1 MSSDGAGDVP
11 SGAAAGWP
19 PDPAVFEKLGTF
31 YLGRALDPATQAP
44 TMAPLL
50 YDARDLTTHAVI
62 VGMTGSGKTGL
73 GVSLLEEAAID
84 GIPAIAIDP
93 KGDLGNLLLAF
104 PELRPG
110 DFRPWV
116 DDGEAARA
124 GLDPDAYAAKT
135 AATWRDGLA
144 GWGEDGGRIARYRD
158 AARAAIYTPGARAG
172 LPLSVLRSLG
182 AAAAAGEDEEAAR
195 ERIATGVAGLLALL
209 GLESDP
215 LRGREAILLATLI
228 ASLQRAGRPA
238 TLGDLVRGVQSPP
251 FDRVGV
257 LDLESFYPS
266 RDRAA
271 LAVAL
276 NNLLA
281 SPGFS
286 AWTEGEPLEARR
298 LFYTEDGRPRL
309 SIVSIAHLSDA
320 ERMFFVTLLLNE
332 VLAWVRTL
340 PGTGSLRALLYMDEV
355 FGYFP
360 PTANPP
366 SKTPMLTLLKQAR
379 AYGLGI
385 VLATQ
390 NPVDLDYKGLSN
402 AGTWFLGRL
411 QTERDKARVIE
422 GLEGASS
429 ARGAAFDR
437 AAVERTLAGLKSR
450 IFLMSNAHE
459 DAPALLQTRWTLSYL
474 RGPLTRPQIQALM
487 ADRRPA
493 GPASTGAASAGTA
506 GAGAASAAAPA
517 PGATTAAPTAVAPGD
532 DRPVV
537 PPDVAQLFA
546 AVAPGAALRPAIL
559 AEAKLHYVDARAAID
574 TWEMVRLL
582 APIGAERPAP
592 TWSEARDAATAP
604 PLGPAAPPSA
614 RYAAV
619 PGPALRPKSYADWGR
634 TLADHLYQ
642 GRTVTLLRAAEIKAT
657 SKPGESPAEFAVRLR
672 DLLRERRDADIEK
685 LRAKYAPRLAALEE
699 RARRADQRVER
710 ERDQFQQQTVQTAI
724 SVGATVLGALFGRK
738 MTSVGNLGRATTA
751 MRGAGRTMRERGDIG
766 QAQESAEAVRR
777 QVGDLEEELK
787 TEIARLQADHDPAT
801 QEIAVRPRKA
811 DIVVERLALA
821 WIPADPGPA

>member
-1 MSSDGAGDVP
+1 MSDDGAKRSSSP
-11 SGAAAGWP
+11 WP
-19 PDPAVFEKLGTF
+19 PDPTVFEKLGAF

-44 TMAPLL
+44 ADAPLL

-73 GVSLLEEAAID
+73 GVALLEEAAID

-93 KGDLGNLLLAF
+93 KGDLGNLLLTF
-104 PELRPG
+104 PELRPA

-116 DDGEAARA
+116 DEGEAARA
-124 GLDPDAYAAKT
+124 GMDADAYAART

-144 GWGEDGGRIARYRD
+144 GWGEDGARIARFRD
-158 AARAAIYTPGARAG
+158 AARASIVTPGARAG
-172 LPLSVLRSLG
+172 LPISVLRSLG
-182 AAAAAGEDEEAAR
+182 GAIAPGEDPEAAR

-209 GLESDP
+209 GIESDA
-215 LRGREAILLATLI
+215 LRGREAILLATLVE
-228 ASLQRAGRPA
+228 SLRQSGRPA
-238 TLGDLVRGVQSPP
+238 GLGDLVRGVQSPP

-257 LDLESFYPS
+257 LDLESFYPA

-281 SPGFS
+281 SPGF
-286 AWTEGEPLEARR
+286 AVWTEGEPLEARR
-298 LFYTEDGRPRL
+298 LFYTEDGKPRL

-332 VLAWVRTL
+332 ILAWVRTL

-437 AAVERTLAGLKSR
+437 AAIERTLASLKSR

-459 DAPALLQTRWTLSYL
+459 DAPALMQTRWALSYL
-474 RGPLTRPQIQALM
+474 RGPLTRPQIQTLM

-493 GPASTGAASAGTA
+493 APPADSPRVAPAPAASTGAA
-506 GAGAASAAAPA
+506 GAA
-517 PGATTAAPTAVAPGD
+517 TD
-532 DRPVV
+532 ERPVV
-537 PPDVAQLFA
+537 PPDIPQVFA
-546 AVAPGAALRPAIL
+546 AAPPGAALRPAIL
-559 AEAKLHYVDARAAID
+559 GEAKLHYVDAKSGVD
-574 TWEMVRLL
+574 LWETARLIV
-582 APIGAERPAP
+582 PIGPDRPAP
-592 TWSEARDAATAP
+592 TWSEASDAAQGPALGTTAP
-604 PLGPAAPPSA
+604 SPARFAP
-614 RYAAV
+614 V
-619 PGPALRPKSYADWGR
+619 PGPALRPKSYADWSR

-642 GRTVTLLRAAEIKAT
+642 GRTVTLRRAPDLKAV
-657 SKPGESPAEFAVRLR
+657 SKPGESAGDFVVRVR
-672 DLLRERRDADIEK
+672 DLLRERRDAAIET

-699 RARRADQRVER
+699 RARRAEQRVER
-710 ERDQFQQQTVQTAI
+710 ERGQFQQQSVQTAI

-738 MTSVGNLGRATTA
+738 VTSVGNLGRATTA
-751 MRGAGRTMRERGDIG
+751 MRGAGRSMREHEDIG
-766 QAQESAEAVRR
+766 QAQETADTVRR
-777 QVGDLEEELK
+777 QLADLD
-787 TEIARLQADHDPAT
+787 A
-801 QEIAVRPRKA
+801 
-811 DIVVERLALA
+811 
-821 WIPADPGPA
+821 

>member
-1 MSSDGAGDVP
+1 MSDDAPPPAGAP
-11 SGAAAGWP
+11 WP
-19 PDPAVFEKLGTF
+19 PDPSAFEGLGSF
-31 YLGRALDPATQAP
+31 YLGRALDPATQEPSA
-44 TMAPLL
+44 APLL

-73 GVSLLEEAAID
+73 GIALLEEAALD

-104 PELRPG
+104 PELRPA
-110 DFRPWV
+110 DFRPWI
-116 DDGEAARA
+116 DEAEAARA
-124 GLDPDAYAAKT
+124 GLDPDAYAART

-144 GWGEDGGRIARYRD
+144 AWGEDGGRVARYRD

-172 LPLSVLRSLG
+172 RPLSVLRSIG
-182 AAAAAGEDEEAAR
+182 AAPAAGEDPEAAR
-195 ERIATGVAGLLALL
+195 ERIAAGVAALLALL
-209 GLESDP
+209 GIESDP
-215 LRGREAILLATLI
+215 LRGREAILLSTLL
-228 ASLQRAGRPA
+228 ASAGQAGNPA
-238 TLGDLVRGVQSPP
+238 TLADLVRGVQSPP

-257 LDLESFYPS
+257 LDLESFYPA

-276 NNLLA
+276 NNLIA
-281 SPGFS
+281 SPGF
-286 AWTEGEPLEARR
+286 AVWTEGEPLEARR
-298 LFYTEDGRPRL
+298 LLYTEDGRPRL
-309 SIVSIAHLSDA
+309 SIVSIAHLSDP
-320 ERMFFVTLLLNE
+320 ERMFFVTLLLGE
-332 VLAWVRTL
+332 ILAWARTL

-422 GLEGASS
+422 GLEGSSS

-450 IFLMSNAHE
+450 VFLMSNAHE
-459 DAPALLQTRWTLSYL
+459 DAPALLQTRWTMSYL
-474 RGPLTRPQIQALM
+474 RGPLTRPQIQTLM

-493 GPASTGAASAGTA
+493 TPASAPGPAATAATDPGTIP
-506 GAGAASAAAPA
+506 APA
-517 PGATTAAPTAVAPGD
+517 GVEE
-532 DRPVV
+532 RPVV
-537 PPDVAQLFA
+537 PPDIAQVFA
-546 AVAPGAALRPAIL
+546 AVPPGAALRPAIL
-559 AEAKLHYVDARAAID
+559 GEAKLHYVDAKASID
-574 TWEMVRLL
+574 LWETVRLL
-582 APIGAERPAP
+582 APLGPDRPAP
-592 TWSEARDAATAP
+592 TWSEAQDAAAAP
-604 PLGPAAPPSA
+604 ALGAAPPQSA
-614 RYAAV
+614 RFAAV
-619 PGPALRPKSYADWGR
+619 PGPALRPKSYTDWSR
-634 TLADHLYQ
+634 ALADHLYQ
-642 GRTVTLLRAAEIKAT
+642 GRTVTLRRAPDLKAV
-657 SKPGESPAEFAVRLR
+657 SRPGESAAEFAARLR
-672 DLLRERRDADIEK
+672 DLLRERRDAEVEK
-685 LRAKYAPRLAALEE
+685 LRARFAPKLAALQE

-710 ERDQFQQQTVQTAI
+710 ERDQFQQQGVQTAI
-724 SVGATVLGALFGRK
+724 SLGATVLGALFGRK
-738 MTSVGNLGRATTA
+738 VTSVGNLGRATTA
-751 MRGAGRTMRERGDIG
+751 MRGAGRTMREREDIG
-766 QAQESAEAVRR
+766 TAQESAEVVRR
-777 QVGDLEEELK
+777 QMADLEEELQA
-787 TEIARLQADHDPAT
+787 EIARLQAETDPAT

-821 WIPADPGPA
+821 WIPA

>member
-1 MSSDGAGDVP
+1 MSDDGVKP
-11 SGAAAGWP
+11 SLTAWP
-19 PDPAVFEKLGTF
+19 PDPRVFEKLGTF
-31 YLGRALDPATQAP
+31 YLGRTLDPATQDP
-44 TMAPLL
+44 SSVPLL

-73 GVSLLEEAAID
+73 GVTLLEEAAID

-93 KGDLGNLLLAF
+93 KGDLGNLLLTF
-104 PELRPG
+104 PELRPA

-116 DDGEAARA
+116 DEGEAARA
-124 GLDPDAYAAKT
+124 GLDADAYAAKT

-144 GWGEDGGRIARYRD
+144 GWGENGARIARFRE

-172 LPLSVLRSLG
+172 LPISVLRSLG
-182 AAAAAGEDEEAAR
+182 GAAAPGEDPEAAR
-195 ERIATGVAGLLALL
+195 ERIGTGVAGLLALL
-209 GLESDP
+209 GIESDP
-215 LRGREAILLATLI
+215 LRGREAILLATLVE
-228 ASLQRAGRPA
+228 SLRQSGRPA
-238 TLGDLVRGVQSPP
+238 EIGDLVRGVQSPP

-257 LDLESFYPS
+257 LDLESFYPARERS
-266 RDRAA
+266 A

-281 SPGFS
+281 SPGFA

-298 LFYTEDGRPRL
+298 LFYTEDGKPRL
-309 SIVSIAHLSDA
+309 SVVSIAHLSDA

-332 VLAWVRTL
+332 ILAWVRTL
-340 PGTGSLRALLYMDEV
+340 PGTGSLRAILYMDEV

-411 QTERDKARVIE
+411 QTERDKARVVE

-450 IFLMSNAHE
+450 VFLMSNAHE
-459 DAPALLQTRWTLSYL
+459 DAPALLQTRWSLSYL

-493 GPASTGAASAGTA
+493 TAPAAAASSASR
-506 GAGAASAAAPA
+506 ASAEAAPAEPPRAAPA
-517 PGATTAAPTAVAPGD
+517 PAGVLPAPSAQD
-532 DRPVV
+532 QPVV
-537 PPDVAQLFA
+537 PPDIPQLFA
-546 AVAPGAALRPAIL
+546 ASPPGAALRPAIL
-559 AEAKLHYVDARAAID
+559 GEAKLHYVDAKSGVD
-574 TWEMVRLL
+574 QWEMARLVV
-582 APIGAERPAP
+582 PIGPDRPAP
-592 TWSEARDAATAP
+592 TWSEAREASE
-604 PLGPAAPPSA
+604 GPALGTTAPPSA
-614 RYAAV
+614 RYATV
-619 PGPALRPKSYADWGR
+619 PGPALRAKSYADWSR

-642 GRTVTLLRAAEIKAT
+642 GRTVTLRRAPDLKAV
-657 SKPGESPAEFAVRLR
+657 SRPGESAADFTVRVR
-672 DLLRERRDADIEK
+672 DLLHERRDAEIEK
-685 LRAKYAPRLAALEE
+685 LRAKYAPKLAALEE

-710 ERDQFQQQTVQTAI
+710 ERGQYQHQTVQTAI

-738 MTSVGNLGRATTA
+738 VTSVGNLGRATTA
-751 MRGAGRTMRERGDIG
+751 MRGAGRSMREREDIG
-766 QAQESAEAVRR
+766 QAQETADTVRR
-777 QVGDLEEELK
+777 QVADLDAELQS
-787 TEIARLQADHDPAT
+787 EIATLQAEGDPVV

-811 DIVVERLALA
+811 DIVIERLALA
-821 WIPADPGPA
+821 WIPAE

>member
-1 MSSDGAGDVP
+1 MSGDGAHRSLAQSTV
-11 SGAAAGWP
+11 AWP
-19 PDPAVFEKLGTF
+19 PDPAVFEKLGAF
-31 YLGRALDPATQAP
+31 YLGRALDPATQA
-44 TMAPLL
+44 ASDVPLL

-73 GVSLLEEAAID
+73 GVALLEEAALD

-104 PELRPG
+104 PELRPA

-116 DDGEAARA
+116 DEGEAARA
-124 GLDPDAYAAKT
+124 GLDADAYAART
-135 AATWRDGLA
+135 AAAWRDGLA
-144 GWGEDGGRIARYRD
+144 GWGQDGGRIARYRD

-182 AAAAAGEDEEAAR
+182 AAAAAGQEQDPEAAR

-209 GLESDP
+209 GIESDP
-215 LRGREAILLATLI
+215 LRGREAILLATLV
-228 ASLQRAGRPA
+228 ASLRQSGRPA
-238 TLGDLVRGVQSPP
+238 GLADLVRGVQSPP

-257 LDLESFYPS
+257 LDLESFYPA
-266 RDRAA
+266 RERGA
-271 LAVAL
+271 LAVSL

-309 SIVSIAHLSDA
+309 SIVSIAHLTDA

-332 VLAWVRTL
+332 ILAWVRTL

-437 AAVERTLAGLKSR
+437 ASVERTLAGLKSR
-450 IFLMSNAHE
+450 VFLMSNAHE
-459 DAPALLQTRWTLSYL
+459 DAPALMQTRWTLSYL
-474 RGPLTRPQIQALM
+474 RGPLTRPQIQGLM
-487 ADRRPA
+487 ASRTSAPA
-493 GPASTGAASAGTA
+493 APA
-506 GAGAASAAAPA
+506 AAAPGDSA
-517 PGATTAAPTAVAPGD
+517 PANSRTSAPPAGQE

-537 PPDVAQLFA
+537 PPDIPQVFA
-546 AVAPGAALRPAIL
+546 AAAPGAVLRPAIL
-559 AEAKLHYVDARAAID
+559 GEAKLHYVDARAGID
-574 TWEMVRLL
+574 LWETARLL
-582 APIGAERPAP
+582 VPLGPDHPAP
-592 TWSEARDAATAP
+592 TWSEARDAVSGP
-604 PLGPAAPPSA
+604 PLGPATPASA
-614 RYAAV
+614 RFAAV
-619 PGPALRPKSYADWGR
+619 PGPALRPKSYADWSR

-642 GRTVTLLRAAEIKAT
+642 GRTVTFLRAPDLKAV
-657 SKPGESPAEFAVRLR
+657 SRPGESAAEFAVRLR
-672 DLLRERRDADIEK
+672 DLVRERRDAAIET
-685 LRAKYAPRLAALEE
+685 LRAKYAPRLAGLQE
-699 RARRADQRVER
+699 RLRRADQRVER

-738 MTSVGNLGRATTA
+738 ITSTGNLGRATTA
-751 MRGAGRTMRERGDIG
+751 MRGAGRSMREREEIG
-766 QAQESAEAVRR
+766 QAQETAEAVRR
-777 QVGDLEEELK
+777 QIADLEEELK
-787 TEIARLQADHDPAT
+787 SEIARLQADGDPAT

-811 DIVVERLALA
+811 DIVVERLLLA
-821 WIPADPGPA
+821 WIPVD